1 MKIMFRRFCAILLLI
16 PTLQFCNSASPDPAD
31 SRKKNAIVLE
41 GINFTE
47 ALPSLYSSHIEVEE
61 GIEYRK
67 ERDGELKDSLLRYRI
82 HNTITDLMH
91 LTVPQQEF
99 GYLYRSPRIDS
110 MALFQN
116 IWFQKLT
123 TLTDKNKKPVAYFA
137 EAEFNAHKER
147 KKVLDEFIQKYGKPV
162 YAFQVSPEFHQCSY
176 EWQLKDRTIQIETS
190 NGFSVSFGGNDTT
203 AKQTKYYTLNLLII
217 DNKFKQAI
225 HDAHIYEFP
234 EKIRY
239 EGKLHSYKDFQ
250 FEKKQVFRDNFL
262 LNSTN
267 ESFIKNE
274 YGEYDIT
281 PEEEE

>member
-1 MKIMFRRFCAILLLI
+1 MKMMFRYCCALLLLLSSL
-16 PTLQFCNSASPDPAD
+16 PSCNSASPEKAETK
-31 SRKKNAIVLE
+31 KKNAFDLE
-41 GINFTE
+41 GISFTE
-47 ALPSLYSSHIEVEE
+47 AVPSLYSKHIEVEE

-82 HNTITDLMH
+82 HNTITDAMR

-110 MALFQN
+110 IALFQET
-116 IWFQKLT
+116 WFQKLL
-123 TLTDKNKKPVAYFA
+123 TLTDTNKRPVAYFA
-137 EAEFNAHKER
+137 EAEFKDPKER
-147 KKVLDEFIQKYGKPV
+147 KKALDAFIQKYGNPI
-162 YAFQVSPEFHQCSY
+162 YAFQISHEFHQCSY

-190 NGFSVSFGGNDTT
+190 NGFSVSFGGSDTT
-203 AKQTKYYTLNLLII
+203 AKQNKYYTLDLLII
-217 DNKFKQAI
+217 DNRAKQAI

-234 EKIRY
+234 EKILY
-239 EGKLHSYKDFQ
+239 NGKLHSYKDFQ

-267 ESFIKNE
+267 GNYVKNE

-281 PEEEE
+281 PEDEE